1 MTGQLRKKDL
11 RRCEGIW
18 RSMFTRSDDRLT
30 LTEWAGFGLIG
41 NKEDGLLG
49 MPTISCSFRQ

>member
-11 RRCEGIW
+11 QRCEGIW

-30 LTEWAGFGLIG
+30 LTECAGFGLVG
-41 NKEDGLLG
+41 NKKDGLLG
-49 MPTISCSFRQ
+49 MPTIPSFFRQ